1 MARGRPFPL
10 LAKEDRK
17 CAVGVGGSR
26 EPPAG
31 AIGVRQSKKK
41 VISKNVPSPGIW
53 PRSPLFPFSLLQ
65 SPRTGAT
72 LGVLLG
78 VLCLRGERVSVPG
91 RRGAHAGPHG
101 QRWVVAAVSRAGADS
116 GASVT

>member
-1 MARGRPFPL
+1 MSSRSWEGGRQESHQQTRSEY
-10 LAKEDRK
+10 AKIR
-17 CAVGVGGSR
+17 
-26 EPPAG
+26 
-31 AIGVRQSKKK
+31 KK

-53 PRSPLFPFSLLQ
+53 PGSPLFPFSLLQ
-65 SPRTGAT
+65 SKAGAT

-78 VLCLRGERVSVPG
+78 VLCLLGERVSVPG
-91 RRGAHAGPHG
+91 RRGAHARPHG

>member
-1 MARGRPFPL
+1 MSSRS
-10 LAKEDRK
+10 
-17 CAVGVGGSR
+17 GGQPR
-26 EPPAG
+26 AAD

-41 VISKNVPSPGIW
+41 VISKNVPSSGIW
-53 PRSPLFPFSLLQ
+53 LRCPLFPFSPLQ
-65 SPRTGAT
+65 GPRARAT